1 MHEAACENMV
11 CAAFLHDVLEETK
24 FTSDHLMSRF
34 GKGVVLLCEELTN
47 ASKDSKLSRPERKKM
62 DRDRLAKVSKE
73 AKIVK
78 LYDRIDNVNDMEGAD
93 DDFKKLYCDESRL
106 LAEVLRDASETLY
119 EELIEAVE
127 RLEATIGSETV

>member
-1 MHEAACENMV
+1 
-11 CAAFLHDVLEETK
+11 
-24 FTSDHLMSRF
+24 
-34 GKGVVLLCEELTN
+34 
-47 ASKDSKLSRPERKKM
+47 
-62 DRDRLAKVSKE
+62 LAKVSKE